1 MAGVYDESDWFTAR
15 QIVEVVGLYCVP
27 GHRTS
32 VSGMIRWIKE
42 QQDGLYGWRFN
53 GSTARWYGE
62 YRGAT
67 AYHWRAFLFDGA
79 LSSALQEEA
88 ARRRKLAGEVKQ
100 RDARIAKGWVVDL
113 PKPVLD
119 LSLPNSGPLAPIL
132 AADAGIPWLPD
143 LPIRAICVVRFGAVS
158 LWKRRFFSEALLD
171 RHGERVCVAANPQHP
186 MHLWVFAEQ
195 SRWRQRRYIQDGQSY
210 IGCAWRISRRRGRK
224 A

>member
-42 QQDGLYGWRFN
+42 QQAGLYGWWFN
-53 GSTARWYGE
+53 GNTARWYGE

-100 RDARIAKGWVVDL
+100 RDARAVKWQRVDK
-113 PKPVLD
+113 PKPALD
-119 LSLPNSGPLAPIL
+119 LLSSKGDLAGRL
-132 AADAGIPWLPD
+132 AADAGILWLPE
-143 LPIRAICVVRFGAVS
+143 LSIRETRIVINGVVSFGNWEFR
-158 LWKRRFFSEALLD
+158 LDALED
-171 RHGERVCVAANPQHP
+171 RHGEWVSVAANADLP
-186 MHLWVFAEQ
+186 MQLWVFTEQ